1 MRSGDF
7 GLFFYQATG
16 SQPYPYQEKLATE
29 PVQSRLVH
37 VPTGCG
43 KTAAAILRWL
53 WRRGCDCGQSVWFVA
68 RSGDRR
74 ATFTFPQPSLLS
86 RTPLMLNLRFFAS
99 AADCAIEPVFYA
111 AWIIRFSA
119 IY

>member
-29 PVQSRLVH
+29 PVQSRLIH

-43 KTAAAILRWL
+43 KTAAVIDFCPIGGKGSEP
-53 WRRGCDCGQSVWFVA
+53 RRDGESQNA
-68 RSGDRR
+68 
-74 ATFTFPQPSLLS
+74 
-86 RTPLMLNLRFFAS
+86 
-99 AADCAIEPVFYA
+99 
-111 AWIIRFSA
+111 
-119 IY
+119 